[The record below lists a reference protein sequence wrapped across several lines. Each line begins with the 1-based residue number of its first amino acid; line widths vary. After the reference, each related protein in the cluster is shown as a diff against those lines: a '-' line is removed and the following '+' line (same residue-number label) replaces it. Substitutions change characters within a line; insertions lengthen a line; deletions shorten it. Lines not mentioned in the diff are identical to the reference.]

1 MIPLKQYERTLG
13 PHIRSKVTYLYRS
26 AKRDYQLYLLLLP
39 VVGFFVIFKYFPIY
53 GLRMAFQNF
62 LPVLG
67 FENSP
72 YVGLQNFLDMFD
84 SYQFASY
91 IKNTLW
97 LSFYQ
102 LAVSTPI
109 PLAFALLLNVITR
122 EKFKKTIQ
130 NAAYAPHF
138 ISTVVLV
145 GMLKL
150 FFSPNYGMVNQAI
163 TSLGGDAINFF
174 GKSSIFPS
182 LYVWSGVWQETGWNA
197 IIYLAALSAISPEL
211 HEAAMIDG
219 ASRFKRVLFVDFPG
233 LLPTFT
239 ILLIMNF
246 GKIMS
251 LGFEKVYIMQTP
263 LNLATSETI
272 ETFSYKIGIEKG
284 NYGLSAAVSLFNS
297 VINFAMVMGVNAISR
312 RVSETSLW

>member
-1 MIPLKQYERTLG
+1 MKRYERTKG
-13 PHIRSKVTYLYRS
+13 RQIQARASYLYRS
-26 AKRDYQLYLLLLP
+26 VKKDYQLYLLLLP
-39 VVGFFVIFKYFPIY
+39 VILFFVLFKYFPIY

-67 FENSP
+67 FEKSP
-72 YVGLQNFLDMFD
+72 YVGFKNFLDMFD

-102 LAVSTPI
+102 LVVSIPI

-163 TSLGGDAINFF
+163 TALGGDAINFF

-197 IIYLAALSAISPEL
+197 IIYMAALSAINPEL

-219 ASRFKRVLFVDFPG
+219 ASRFKRILFVDFPG

-297 VINFAMVMGVNAISR
+297 VINFGMVMGVNAISR